1 MLGFPVFHHL
11 PEFAQTHVPMSRW
24 CHPIISSSAI
34 LFSSC
39 LQTFPASGSFPM
51 RQFFISGGQSIRASA
66 LASVLPMNIQ
76 GWFLLGL
83 TGLISLQSKGLSR
96 DFSNTT
102 VQSIN
107 SSVLSLPWASL
118 VTQMVTCNAGS
129 GRFPGEGNG
138 NPLQYSCLENSM
150 DRGSLAGY
158 RPWDHKESETT
169 EWLTHPQPSLWS
181 NSHIHKWLLEKN
193 IALTVLTFVSKV
205 TSLLFNMSSRFIF

>member
-11 PEFAQTHVPMSRW
+11 PEFAQTHVPLSRW

-34 LFSSC
+34 LFSC
-39 LQTFPASGSFPM
+39 LQTFPASGYFPV
-51 RQFFISGGQSIRASA
+51 RQFFTSGGQNIRASA

-102 VQSIN
+102 VQSIS

-118 VTQMVTCNAGS
+118 VTQMVKNPPAMQGLEDPLEKEMATHSSILAW
-129 GRFPGEGNG
+129 RIPWTEEAWQATDPGITKS
-138 NPLQYSCLENSM
+138 Q
-150 DRGSLAGY
+150 
-158 RPWDHKESETT
+158 
-169 EWLTHPQPSLWS
+169 
-181 NSHIHKWLLEKN
+181 KWL
-193 IALTVLTFVSKV
+193 SD
-205 TSLLFNMSSRFIF
+205 